1 MHVPYSTFEHSEVGR
16 QICLLASLDVV
27 LRGLGICVCAERAIR
42 VSVSISSVT
51 SSVVLLAC
59 CLYITVPDVTVFTH
73 NMDV

>member
-27 LRGLGICVCAERAIR
+27 LRGLGICVYAERAIR

-51 SSVVLLAC
+51 SSVC
-59 CLYITVPDVTVFTH
+59 CLHAAFTSLCLMLQSSYTNLDV
-73 NMDV
+73 